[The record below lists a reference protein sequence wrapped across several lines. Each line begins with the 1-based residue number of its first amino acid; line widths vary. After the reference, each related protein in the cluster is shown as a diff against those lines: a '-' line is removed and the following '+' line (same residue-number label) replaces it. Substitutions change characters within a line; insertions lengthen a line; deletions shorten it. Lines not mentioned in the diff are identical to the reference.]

1 MRYTPLTMKAFL
13 LQRQCFLPACVG
25 SVLLACSPLAA
36 QAVGTIAG
44 RITDPVGSPIPGAR
58 LEVTSPDTGVA
69 RSTTTNADGLYRIPS
84 LSPGQY
90 EVEASAP
97 GFQAVRS
104 GRLRLNL
111 EETLR
116 VDLVLPVAGVAE
128 TLTVTAQVPVTE
140 TSHVTLGQV
149 IDERAVLELPL
160 NGRNFAQLGTLMP
173 GVVAPP
179 ESLGGARGDATPGG
193 FGGTTTGFSVN
204 GQRNQSNNFLLDGAT
219 NNDTF
224 NSGFVLRPPPDAI
237 QEFRI
242 LTHNYSAEYGRNSGS
257 VVNVVTRSGTNRWH
271 GSAWEFNRDDA
282 LEARNFFARERP
294 TLRQNQFG
302 GAAGGPVARNRWFL
316 FGYYEGYRNTQGV
329 TASHRVLTAAER
341 EGDFSALAGS
351 LRDPS
356 TGLPFP
362 GNRIPEDR
370 LDPLALRLLDEY
382 VPLPNSPGN
391 RYTRSP
397 EVADRRHQFG
407 IRLDGQINPGGTLFV
422 RYLFSDGSLRN
433 PLGGSDF
440 SPAGQNSESRL
451 QDLMLSHTQL
461 FGPSLIH
468 VGRVSFNRIFA
479 RPQTTSGI
487 AAADLGFET
496 PNTQPSAVGLPYVS
510 LSGYFSLGDGQQIFS
525 RRVNHGLQVS
535 DDFSYLHG
543 RHFLRFGLNL
553 LRETVR
559 VAFLNRPNGDH
570 TFDGTYTRNA
580 AADFLLGLSRRY
592 RQGGGD
598 PVKDGTG
605 WLVGLYLQDDI
616 DLAPT
621 LTLNL
626 GLRYELPVPFQEVA
640 DRVNGWLPGVR
651 STVFPEAPAGLVYP
665 GDPGIGRGIIRTDRN
680 NLAPRLGLAW
690 SPSPSRRT
698 VLRAGWGVF
707 YDSIPQQGD
716 LFQNILAPPFN
727 PLTQIDFPS
736 NLSTPRLADPF
747 LDGRGLQLTG
757 FPLPVTFIGWGLD
770 EPFRSAW
777 SQHYHLSVQQEIP
790 GGRGVVEAAWVGSRG
805 YNYPGFLERNPG
817 VYQPGQTTRG
827 PRLYPEFGLIRPT
840 YSRFRS
846 WYDALQLSWRRSSAE
861 GSAWW
866 LSYTWGH
873 SLDHVSGLNL
883 GEPPRPQDGVSLE
896 DIKGNS
902 QFDVRHRLVLSLTR
916 PLPAIADGPSAVR
929 ALLSGWRISSILQLQ
944 GGFPFTAVEPQ
955 DIALRYQQN
964 RPDQVCDPNQDAP
977 HTPQQ
982 WFRTACFQRKSLPE
996 DAGEFGT
1003 AGRNTIRGPGL
1014 FLVDLGLLRQVKV
1027 SEGVQMELRFEA
1039 FNLFNRANFSQLVTN
1054 VAAQDFGAVTSARD
1068 ARVVQI
1074 GIKALF

>member
-1 MRYTPLTMKAFL
+1 MKRYLARKRRLVPVACL
-13 LQRQCFLPACVG
+13 LL
-25 SVLLACSPLAA
+25 SCSPLAA

-44 RITDPVGSPIPGAR
+44 RITDPLGAPIANAQVV
-58 LEVTSPDTGVA
+58 VTSPDTGLV
-69 RSTTTNADGLYRIPS
+69 RSAATNSDGGYRIPS
-84 LSPGQY
+84 LQPGPYQ
-90 EVEASAP
+90 VSAQAP
-97 GFQAVRS
+97 GFQPVHS
-104 GRLRLNL
+104 GKLRLSL

-128 TLTVTAQVPVTE
+128 TLTVTALVPATE
-140 TSHVTLGQV
+140 TSHATLGQV
-149 IDERAVLELPL
+149 VDQRAVLELPL

-179 ESLGGARGDATPGG
+179 ERLGGARGDATPGG
-193 FGGTTTGFSVN
+193 FGAVTSGFSVN

-302 GAAGGPVARNRWFL
+302 GTVGGPLVRNRWFV
-316 FGYYEGYRNTQGV
+316 FGYYEGYRNTQGI
-329 TASHRVLTAAER
+329 TASRRVLTAAER
-341 EGDFSALAGS
+341 VGDFSAFPGV
-351 LRDPS
+351 LRDPL

-362 GNRIPEDR
+362 GNRIPENR
-370 LDPLALRLLDEY
+370 LDPLALRLLDEL
-382 VPLPNSPGN
+382 VPLPNSPGE

-397 EVADRRHQFG
+397 EVMDHRNQFG
-407 IRLDGQINPGGTLFV
+407 IRLDGQLNPGGTLFV

-451 QDLMLSHTQL
+451 QDVMVSHTQV
-461 FGPSLIH
+461 FGSSLIH
-468 VGRVSFNRIFA
+468 VARASFNRIFA
-479 RPQTTSGI
+479 RPQTTSGT
-487 AAADLGFET
+487 ASADFGFKT
-496 PNTQPSAVGLPYVS
+496 LNTQPSAVGLPYVS

-525 RRVNHGLQVS
+525 RRLNHGLQLS

-543 RHFLRFGLNL
+543 RHFLRFGVNL
-553 LRETVR
+553 LRETVQ

-598 PVKDGTG
+598 PLKDGTG
-605 WLVGLYLQDDI
+605 YLIGLYLQDDV

-626 GLRYELPVPFQEVA
+626 GVRYELPLPFQEAA
-640 DRVNGWLPGVR
+640 DRVNGWLPGIR

-665 GDPGIGRGIIRTDRN
+665 GDPGVGRGVIRADRN

-690 SPSPSRRT
+690 SPSASRRT
-698 VLRAGWGVF
+698 VVRAGWGVF

-736 NLSTPRLADPF
+736 NLTTARLADPF

-757 FPLPVTFIGWGLD
+757 FPLPLTFIGWGLD

-777 SQHYHLSVQQEIP
+777 SQHYHLSLQQEVP
-790 GGRGVVEAAWVGSRG
+790 GRRGVLEIAWVGSRG
-805 YNYPGFLERNPG
+805 HNYPGFLERNPG
-817 VYQPGQTTRG
+817 VYQPGQTSRG
-827 PRLYPEFGLIRPT
+827 PRIYPEFGLVRPT
-840 YSRFRS
+840 YSKFRS
-846 WYDALQLSWRRSSAE
+846 WYDALQLSWRNSKAD

-866 LSYTWGH
+866 LSYTWSH

-883 GEPPRPQDGVSLE
+883 GEPPRPQDGVSLA
-896 DIKGNS
+896 DIKGNA
-902 QFDVRHRLVLSLTR
+902 QFDVRHRLVVSVTR
-916 PLPAIADGPSAVR
+916 PLPSLAGGPAALRAALAD
-929 ALLSGWRISSILQLQ
+929 WRLSSIVQLQ
-944 GGFPFTAVEPQ
+944 GGFPYTAVEPQ

-977 HTPQQ
+977 HRPEQ
-982 WFRTACFQRKSLPE
+982 WFRTGCFQRKSLPE

-1014 FLVDLGLLRQVKV
+1014 FLVDLSLSRRLQV
-1027 SEGVQMELRFEA
+1027 SERLGMEARLEA
-1039 FNLFNRANFSQLVTN
+1039 FNLFNRANFNQLVTN
-1054 VAAQDFGAVTSARD
+1054 IAAGDFGAVTGARD
-1068 ARVVQI
+1068 GRVIQI
-1074 GIKALF
+1074 GLKAVF